1 MKIKNFT
8 SLPAKFISVS
18 PNSDDNPLYTR
29 AKLKVFYVGETVDHR
44 LFTDNFSKF
53 LMGSLPYTP
62 VVSYYN
68 SDKDDFEGHAEE
80 QCIYGIVDPVTQP
93 EFVVEEDGTKWAI
106 CDVILYTERPDKTG
120 EIAQKIIGHPESL
133 ELDPRTVQYKIN
145 RDRTGKFMNLE
156 FTYGKFIGV
165 SVLGKDE
172 KPAFAGAQFFN
183 SQNFLKE
190 IKDCTN
196 RGTNM
201 TIVIPNFVSQSWSET
216 ERAVADALA
225 KKFNDGYYLVDMY
238 DTYCIVYLWDEKA
251 NSSMLMKV
259 PYTCEIKDGTYN
271 VTFGDAIR
279 VHVTYEDMKA
289 QATPDAVTQ
298 TADQTAANAS
308 KVETQASAKP
318 ENAAPITPVT
328 AAPAKP
334 ENATASTTP
343 EPTKPD
349 ATTTTTATAAPAAAN
364 MGCGGESDKEKDPKK
379 KKPEEDDESDEGD
392 AKKKKDQEGACAA
405 KTADNKNVQTNTT
418 SETTLSNSELEELK
432 AYRKQAKLSLIDTYS
447 ESLGSEVIKSF
458 KDKVDTYSK
467 EDLTNALNA
476 EFVKVARSHSQ
487 NFNSGFSW
495 IPDNENSNNDEPIS
509 ADDKLAEKIAAR
521 KRGNK

>member
-44 LFTDNFSKF
+44 LFTDNFSKL
-53 LMGSLPYTP
+53 LMGSLPYAP

-68 SDKDDFEGHAEE
+68 TDKDDFEGHAEQ
-80 QCIYGIVDPVTQP
+80 QCIYGIVDPMTQP

-145 RDRTGKFMNLE
+145 RDRTGKFVNLE

-172 KPAFAGAQFFN
+172 KPAFAGAQFFD

-251 NSSMLMKV
+251 NSSTLMKV

-289 QATPDAVTQ
+289 QATPVAATQ
-298 TADQTAANAS
+298 AAAQTAASAP

-318 ENAAPITPVT
+318 ETVTPVT
-328 AAPAKP
+328 TAALLLLHQKTLLLPLLLKLLNQKLLLLLLLRQLLLLTWDVAVEMAEKVTRRKILRKRNPKKTMNPMKAMLRKRINRELALLRMQRTKMCKPIQPAKP
-334 ENATASTTP
+334 HFLTVNSKSLNRIESKLNSRLST
-343 EPTKPD
+343 PTQRHL
-349 ATTTTTATAAPAAAN
+349 
-364 MGCGGESDKEKDPKK
+364 E
-379 KKPEEDDESDEGD
+379 
-392 AKKKKDQEGACAA
+392 AK
-405 KTADNKNVQTNTT
+405 
-418 SETTLSNSELEELK
+418 
-432 AYRKQAKLSLIDTYS
+432 
-447 ESLGSEVIKSF
+447 
-458 KDKVDTYSK
+458 
-467 EDLTNALNA
+467 
-476 EFVKVARSHSQ
+476 
-487 NFNSGFSW
+487 
-495 IPDNENSNNDEPIS
+495 
-509 ADDKLAEKIAAR
+509 
-521 KRGNK
+521 

>member
-44 LFTDNFSKF
+44 LFTDNFSKL
-53 LMGSLPYTP
+53 LMGSLPYAP

-68 SDKDDFEGHAEE
+68 TDKDDFEGHAEQ
-80 QCIYGIVDPVTQP
+80 QCIYGIVDPMTQP

-145 RDRTGKFMNLE
+145 RDRTGKFVNLE

-172 KPAFAGAQFFN
+172 KPAFAGAQFFD

-201 TIVIPNFVSQSWSET
+201 TIVIPSFVSQSWNET

-251 NSSMLMKV
+251 NSSTLMKI
-259 PYTCEIKDGTYN
+259 PYTCEIKDGNYN
-271 VTFGDAIR
+271 VTFGDATR

-289 QATPDAVTQ
+289 QETPVAATQA
-298 TADQTAANAS
+298 AAQTAASAP

-318 ENAAPITPVT
+318 ETVTPVT
-328 AAPAKP
+328 TAATAPVTP
-334 ENATASTTP
+334 ENAAAQST
-343 EPTKPD
+343 
-349 ATTTTTATAAPAAAN
+349 
-364 MGCGGESDKEKDPKK
+364 
-379 KKPEEDDESDEGD
+379 
-392 AKKKKDQEGACAA
+392 
-405 KTADNKNVQTNTT
+405 DNKDVQANTT
-418 SETTLSNSELEELK
+418 SETSLSNSELEELK
-432 AYRKQAKLSLIDTYS
+432 TYRKQAKLSLIDSYS
-447 ESLGSEVIKSF
+447 ESLGSEVIKNF

-487 NFNSGFSW
+487 KFNTGFSW
-495 IPDNENSNNDEPIS
+495 IPDNENSNNDEPFS

>member
-18 PNSDDNPLYTR
+18 PNSDGNPLYTR
-29 AKLKVFYVGETVDHR
+29 AKLKVFYVGETCDHR
-44 LFTDNFSKF
+44 LFTDNFSKL
-53 LMGSLPYTP
+53 LMGSLPYAP

-68 SDKDDFEGHAEE
+68 TDKDDFEGHAEQ
-80 QCIYGIVDPVTQP
+80 QCIYGIVDPMTQP

-172 KPAFAGAQFFN
+172 KPAFAGAQFFD

-201 TIVIPNFVSQSWSET
+201 TIVIPSFVSQSWNET

-238 DTYCIVYLWDEKA
+238 DTYCIVYLWDERA
-251 NSSMLMKV
+251 NSSTLMKI
-259 PYTCEIKDGTYN
+259 PYTCEIKDGNYN
-271 VTFGDAIR
+271 VTFGDATR

-289 QATPDAVTQ
+289 QETPV
-298 TADQTAANAS
+298 AA
-308 KVETQASAKP
+308 TQA
-318 ENAAPITPVT
+318 AAQ
-328 AAPAKP
+328 K
-334 ENATASTTP
+334 
-343 EPTKPD
+343 
-349 ATTTTTATAAPAAAN
+349 ATTMPSPTSASAMKTAT
-364 MGCGGESDKEKDPKK
+364 S
-379 KKPEEDDESDEGD
+379 
-392 AKKKKDQEGACAA
+392 
-405 KTADNKNVQTNTT
+405 
-418 SETTLSNSELEELK
+418 
-432 AYRKQAKLSLIDTYS
+432 
-447 ESLGSEVIKSF
+447 
-458 KDKVDTYSK
+458 
-467 EDLTNALNA
+467 
-476 EFVKVARSHSQ
+476 
-487 NFNSGFSW
+487 
-495 IPDNENSNNDEPIS
+495 
-509 ADDKLAEKIAAR
+509 
-521 KRGNK
+521 

>member
-172 KPAFAGAQFFN
+172 KPAFAGAQFFD

-201 TIVIPNFVSQSWSET
+201 TIVIPSFVSQSWNET

-251 NSSMLMKV
+251 NSSTLMKI
-259 PYTCEIKDGTYN
+259 PYTCEIKDGNYN
-271 VTFGDAIR
+271 VTFGDATR

-289 QATPDAVTQ
+289 QETPVAATQA
-298 TADQTAANAS
+298 AAQTAASAP

-318 ENAAPITPVT
+318 ETVTPVT
-328 AAPAKP
+328 TAATAPVTP
-334 ENATASTTP
+334 ENAAAQST
-343 EPTKPD
+343 
-349 ATTTTTATAAPAAAN
+349 
-364 MGCGGESDKEKDPKK
+364 
-379 KKPEEDDESDEGD
+379 
-392 AKKKKDQEGACAA
+392 
-405 KTADNKNVQTNTT
+405 DNKDVQANTT
-418 SETTLSNSELEELK
+418 SETSLSNSELEELK
-432 AYRKQAKLSLIDTYS
+432 TYRRQNKLSLIDSYS
-447 ESLGSEVIKSF
+447 ESLGSEVIKNF

-487 NFNSGFSW
+487 KFNTGFSW
-495 IPDNENSNNDEPIS
+495 IPDNENSNNDEPFS